1 MDWLIQTEF
10 PHSNSLTTDTFSLHV
25 LVPCI
30 DVHIWESRFKP
41 FESTLSPLRR
51 CQGSCRPICYFY
63 IADCLCYWFL
73 KQKLGLVS
81 ALFSTNPPKR
91 NGVRRIK
98 NTAYHDDKTKW
109 ATSIWWI
116 QCSCYVKITCS
127 NSHGVSLSW
136 VVVGNIIHIL
146 IFSSGNQNISIPS
159 PIPIFTPTRFIVCK
173 LVLHVNV
180 AEILLIWH

>member
-1 MDWLIQTEF
+1 MDWPIQTEF
-10 PHSNSLTTDTFSLHV
+10 PHSNLLKTIFIASV

-30 DVHIWESRFKP
+30 HVHIWESRFKP
-41 FESTLSPLRR
+41 FESTRSPLRT
-51 CQGSCRPICYFY
+51 CQGSCPIFYFY

-81 ALFSTNPPKR
+81 ALFSTNSPNE

-98 NTAYHDDKTKW
+98 NTAYHEDKTKW

-116 QCSCYVKITCS
+116 QCSFYVKITCS
-127 NSHGVSLSW
+127 NSHWVSVSW

-146 IFSSGNQNISIPS
+146 IFPSDNQNISTPS
-159 PIPIFTPTRFIVCK
+159 PIPSANFYLHDLL
-173 LVLHVNV
+173 LVNLF
-180 AEILLIWH
+180 LTWM